1 MYPVQ
6 QNFLRT
12 AIGQCRKIAVFTVP
26 LTAAL
31 LLLVFG
37 EGIAKPPTPPFSG
50 SVPRAV
56 CSPGDRPE
64 TGLQGETTLAN
75 VTSGAVYDGFNCNLE
90 LVGTFEGEG
99 ASFGFT
105 WFKDCAYYGTGG
117 GRGAP

>member
-12 AIGQCRKIAVFTVP
+12 AIGQCRKTAVFTVP

-31 LLLVFG
+31 LLLTFG
-37 EGIAKPPTPPFSG
+37 AGIAKSATTPL

-75 VTSGAVYDGFNCNLE
+75 VTSGAVYDGFKCNLE

-105 WFKDCAYYGTGG
+105 WFKHCAYYGTGG
-117 GRGAP
+117 GRGAPS